1 MRARPASV
9 LCGICVVLAP
19 AGAALSAV
27 PAAAA
32 VPAAPA
38 PTSAVALAAGA
49 TGSDEVFYRG
59 DDGSVRLRTHRDG
72 VWSGETS
79 LGGRIVGAPAAAVAG
94 DAVVVVGRGS
104 DDAAWSRTRT
114 QGVWGGWQ
122 RIGGG
127 LSAAPAVAAGPGGGV
142 DVLVRGADD
151 GLWTAGLAAG
161 GTWSAWTSLGGRLSA
176 GPAAVGTAAGT
187 LEAYA
192 TLADHSL
199 ARRTRTGTTWSGWE
213 PLGGLT
219 YSAPAAA
226 QQLPG
231 SATVIAVRGTN
242 NALYLSAGTGGWE
255 QLGGVLVDAPALAA
269 VAGGL
274 DLMGRGTDRAIWT
287 RRLRPSGWSAWSR
300 AWTPTALPPPPA
312 GRLGTDWTRVPTS
325 ARVVALTFDA
335 GANADGL
342 PAIRAT
348 LRRQHVPATFFLTGQ
363 WARNFPDRARGGRR
377 RLPGRQPHR
386 HPPPVHHPVR
396 RADHGRS
403 CSTRGADH
411 PRRPV
416 PRSAAAVPVPVR
428 RRATPTPSR
437 PSTPPA
443 TSPSA
448 GPSTRSGWKGTSG
461 GQSGDRSSPGHRAAR
476 PGEIVLMHVGSNPDD
491 GTTLDAA
498 ALPKIIAGSGPAG
511 TGSSPSTSCSAER
524 PGGRSRPA
532 PRLSGPAAGAVRPLG

>member
-9 LCGICVVLAP
+9 ICGICVVRA
-19 AGAALSAV
+19 AVAALSAV

-127 LSAAPAVAAGPGGGV
+127 LSAAPAVAAGPGGV
-142 DVLVRGADD
+142 DAPVCGADD

-161 GTWSAWTSLGGRLSA
+161 GKWSAWTSLGGRLSA

-219 YSAPAAA
+219 VLGLAAA

-255 QLGGVLVDAPALAA
+255 QLGGVPRRARARRGRGRPRPDGPRHGPRDLDAPAAAA
-269 VAGGL
+269 VRVVGL
-274 DLMGRGTDRAIWT
+274 EQGVDADRPAAAT
-287 RRLRPSGWSAWSR
+287 RR
-300 AWTPTALPPPPA
+300 PA
-312 GRLGTDWTRVPTS
+312 GTDWTRSPRAPGSWRSPSMPAPTPTASGRS
-325 ARVVALTFDA
+325 APRWIAM
-335 GANADGL
+335 
-342 PAIRAT
+342 RC
-348 LRRQHVPATFFLTGQ
+348 QATFFLTGQ
-363 WARNFPDRARGGRR
+363 FAGGFPDGRR
-377 RLPGRQPHR
+377 AWPPRASVGNHTMTHPHLPTLSDAADRERSSDPAEAIRRPLAQDPGRCFRFPFGDR
-386 HPPPVHHPVR
+386 DARTIATVN
-396 RADHGRS
+396 
-403 CSTRGADH
+403 GA
-411 PRRPV
+411 RYV
-416 PRSAAAVPVPVR
+416 PFRWTVD
-428 RRATPTPSR
+428 TL
-437 PSTPPA
+437 
-443 TSPSA
+443 
-448 GPSTRSGWKGTSG
+448 GWKGTSG
-461 GQSGDRSSPGHRAAR
+461 GQTAARSSTACHGRPPGRDRAHAR
-476 PGEIVLMHVGSNPDD
+476 RLQPRRRHHPRRRRPPE
-491 GTTLDAA
+491 
-498 ALPKIIAGSGPAG
+498 IIARVRAMGYGP
-511 TGSSPSTSCSAER
+511 
-524 PGGRSRPA
+524 
-532 PRLSGPAAGAVRPLG
+532 